1 MLVRGLE
8 QRRQISLSMAL
19 GAPAARLVRRV
30 LTECILLSLLGG
42 AVGLVVALAST
53 CLILHFAFS
62 HFVGMAG
69 VPITASLSIPVL
81 FFALAV
87 SLITGIAFG
96 VAPAWIRRLGVW
108 RKARHTARADEAC
121 RHWGVVGPNC

>member
-1 MLVRGLE
+1 M
-8 QRRQISLSMAL
+8 
-19 GAPAARLVRRV
+19 
-30 LTECILLSLLGG
+30 
-42 AVGLVVALAST
+42 GLVVALAST

-108 RKARHTARADEAC
+108 RKARHTARVHDAC
-121 RHWGVVGPNC
+121 RDCGLASPYCQRRR